1 MRILIVED
9 EPGIAS
15 FLKEGLEE
23 EDFSVDLAGDGED
36 GLKMSRSANY
46 DIMLIDWMLPKLS
59 GLDLC
64 KEIRKR
70 DKNVPIIFVTARD
83 TLEDTVAGLKS
94 GANDYIKKPFHFEEL
109 LERIRV
115 QLRPIQRTG
124 EAYKHGSLT
133 LDTVKHSVDHDGKP
147 VSLTQKEFALLEYL
161 LKNKNKL
168 CSRKDIIRDVW
179 DIHFEYDTGV
189 IDVYINSLRKK
200 LGLDVSGDFIK
211 TVRGLGY
218 IIED

>member
-1 MRILIVED
+1 MKILIVED

-23 EDFSVDLAGDGED
+23 EDFNVDIAENGED
-36 GLKMSRSANY
+36 GLKMSRLESY

-64 KEIRKR
+64 IEIRKR
-70 DKNVPIIFVTARD
+70 NQDVPIIFVTARD

-94 GANDYIKKPFHFEEL
+94 GANDYIKKPFHFDEL

-115 QLRPIQRTG
+115 QLRPVQRMG
-124 EAYKHGSLT
+124 EVYHHDNLT
-133 LDTVKHSVDHDGKP
+133 LDTVRHAVDQDGTP
-147 VSLTQKEFALLEYL
+147 VSLTQKEFDLLTYL